1 MVTVKRYQENPL
13 IRPEDVPPYH
23 KGFEVIGTFNA
34 GVAEYHGEILLL
46 LRVAERPISHD
57 PARVLS
63 PYYDLTAKRTAVR
76 SFNRSDPAYQFGDSR
91 VVGLSAH
98 PDQFA
103 GLTSL
108 SYLRLAR
115 SRDGHHFTVDP
126 KPFIY
131 PATRYQ
137 TFGIEDPRITQIG
150 DVYYIYFSAVSP
162 LGIGI
167 NLVTTRDF
175 ITCEDHGLIFSPE
188 DKDAVIFPEKIGDRY
203 YALHRPSPKS
213 VGNPDIWLA
222 ESDNLRYWGHHR
234 HLLGVRKGF
243 WDSARIGSGAVPIR
257 TADGWLEIY
266 HGMDAQNRYC
276 LGALLLDLKDP
287 AKILARSAKPIL
299 EPEADYEKHG
309 FFGAVVFTCGA
320 LVHGSV
326 LQLYYGVSDRSMAGA
341 ELDLGQIL
349 AGLKTESA

>member
-23 KGFEVIGTFNA
+23 AGFEVIGTFNA
-34 GVAEYHGEILLL
+34 GVADDHGETLLL
-46 LRVAERPISHD
+46 LRVAERPLSKD
-57 PARVLS
+57 PSRVPS
-63 PYYDLTAKRTAVR
+63 PYYDLAAKKTVVR
-76 SFNRSDPAYQFGDSR
+76 YFDKGDPDYQFDDSR
-91 VVGLSAH
+91 VVGLTAH
-98 PDQFA
+98 PGQFA

-115 SRDGHHFTVDP
+115 SRDGRHFTVDP

-131 PATRYQ
+131 PATRYE

-150 DVYYIYFSAVSP
+150 GVYYIYFSAVSP

-175 ITCEDHGLIFSPE
+175 KTYEDQGLIFSPE
-188 DKDAVIFPEKIGDRY
+188 DKDAVIFPEKIGGRY
-203 YALHRPSPKS
+203 YALHRPSLKS

-234 HLLGVRKGF
+234 HLIGVRKGL

-257 TADGWLEIY
+257 MPDGWLEIY

-287 AKILARSAKPIL
+287 AKIIARSAEPIL

-320 LVHGSV
+320 LVRGSV

-349 AGLKTESA
+349 AGLKMQSA